1 MPNFGTCP
9 NQTVIQYGSAICHRL
24 VVIHSLLDCQ
34 LSVVYYNVRMK
45 RHRFG
50 RISSKGD
57 SNIVLLRLEADRRG
71 NPSGW
76 SYMRSD
82 DEKYVFLGNRQFED
96 MFDILYEFEE
106 DIIEH
111 LLYETH

>member
-1 MPNFGTCP
+1 
-9 NQTVIQYGSAICHRL
+9 
-24 VVIHSLLDCQ
+24 
-34 LSVVYYNVRMK
+34 
-45 RHRFG
+45 
-50 RISSKGD
+50 
-57 SNIVLLRLEADRRG
+57 
-71 NPSGW
+71 
-76 SYMRSD
+76 MRSD